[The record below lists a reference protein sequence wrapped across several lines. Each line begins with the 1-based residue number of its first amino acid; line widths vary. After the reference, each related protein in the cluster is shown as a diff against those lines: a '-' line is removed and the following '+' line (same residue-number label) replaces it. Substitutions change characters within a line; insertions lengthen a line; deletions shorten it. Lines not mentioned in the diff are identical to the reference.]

1 MLKMPRGSMVPVI
14 PARETR
20 LEDGGDDVVVSVA
33 PPVPGHLHA
42 LDLPTSGIDDEPLT
56 PAAVSRERGAQNAWR
71 RSRWA
76 IHAQVGDEHL
86 AELAARTHQAE
97 ALGRVRSKPTA
108 CDLGGIKSPASSHA
122 CLRAR
127 PPRVRPGESEHED
140 IEAPSRCCLP
150 LGRDGVLHPVKHPV
164 LRGHRLGRV
173 AKQLVLYRYMHPRI
187 Q

>member
-56 PAAVSRERGAQNAWR
+56 PAAVLSRERGAQNAWR

-86 AELAARTHQAE
+86 AESLHEHTKPRRSEGCE
-97 ALGRVRSKPTA
+97 ASQR
-108 CDLGGIKSPASSHA
+108 PAIWA
-122 CLRAR
+122 
-127 PPRVRPGESEHED
+127 
-140 IEAPSRCCLP
+140 
-150 LGRDGVLHPVKHPV
+150 
-164 LRGHRLGRV
+164 
-173 AKQLVLYRYMHPRI
+173 
-187 Q
+187 